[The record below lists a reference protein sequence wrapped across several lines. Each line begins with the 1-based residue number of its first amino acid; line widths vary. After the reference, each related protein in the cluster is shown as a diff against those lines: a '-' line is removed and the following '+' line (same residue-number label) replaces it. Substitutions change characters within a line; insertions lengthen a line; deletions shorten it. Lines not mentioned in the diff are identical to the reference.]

1 MSLPTLKAGLQQEVD
16 LVGQFLA
23 ALESET
29 KNLLTPESNESLNE
43 STRTK
48 SALASQ
54 LEAATQA
61 RDALLTQ
68 LGYGMGKA
76 GLDAAARN
84 HPEVRELV
92 AELVQQAEQARQ
104 HNSSNGYIVET
115 YLKYNQQ
122 ALDTLHSLTGAGN
135 LYDANGHTRNTA
147 VRAKGIRAG

>member
-1 MSLPTLKAGLQQEVD
+1 MSLPALKAGLQQEVD
-16 LVGQFLA
+16 LVGQFLV

-29 KNLLTPESNESLNE
+29 KNLLAPESNESLNE
-43 STRTK
+43 STRAK
-48 SALASQ
+48 STLASQ
-54 LEAATQA
+54 IETATQT

-68 LGYGMGKA
+68 LGYGIGKA
-76 GLDAAARN
+76 GLDAAAQN
-84 HPEVRELV
+84 HPEIRELV

-104 HNSSNGYIVET
+104 HNASNGYIVET

-122 ALDTLHSLTGAGN
+122 ALDTLRSLTGAGN